1 MFFFS
6 SKWSTFC
13 PFLPWSYPDRVS
25 GILELRAD
33 SLTVQEALHS
43 SMLGRKGSQ
52 DSDIGEEE
60 DLESGEL
67 DDAEAGDNE
76 DLEDFD
82 DDDEV
87 RYDFS
92 LVYIYNFIYVLIILH
107 IYIYIWL
114 IYRI

>member
-1 MFFFS
+1 M
-6 SKWSTFC
+6 
-13 PFLPWSYPDRVS
+13 
-25 GILELRAD
+25 ELRAD

-60 DLESGEL
+60 ELESGEL

-87 RYDFS
+87 WYDFS
-92 LVYIYNFIYVLIILH
+92 LVYVYYYLLH
-107 IYIYIWL
+107 D
-114 IYRI
+114 